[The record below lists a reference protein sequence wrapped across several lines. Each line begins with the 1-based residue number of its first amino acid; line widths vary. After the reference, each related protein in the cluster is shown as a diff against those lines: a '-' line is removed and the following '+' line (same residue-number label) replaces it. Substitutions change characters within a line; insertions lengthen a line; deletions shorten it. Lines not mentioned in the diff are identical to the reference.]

1 MDFSKTITTENL
13 MTQFNDFF
21 KPEALFSK
29 DNPLLKS
36 FRQGHELMFETF
48 DKAARVQLAYAEE
61 LLDVNR
67 KQFETLY
74 SGKSL
79 KDAVAAQQD
88 LVTEVGKRT
97 AKCVGDLQEVV
108 VEMQAGVSE
117 AANDLGAGPASS
129 KAKTKKS
136 KSA

>member
-1 MDFSKTITTENL
+1 MSQI
-13 MTQFNDFF
+13 NDFF
-21 KPEALFSK
+21 KPEALFSR

-36 FRQGHELMFETF
+36 LRQGHELMFETF
-48 DKAARVQLAYAEE
+48 DKAARVQLTYAEE

-67 KQFETLY
+67 KQFEAFY

-88 LVTEVGKRT
+88 LATEVGKRT

-117 AANDLGAGPASS
+117 AANDLGASPATG
-129 KAKTKKS
+129 KARTKKTK
-136 KSA
+136 SA